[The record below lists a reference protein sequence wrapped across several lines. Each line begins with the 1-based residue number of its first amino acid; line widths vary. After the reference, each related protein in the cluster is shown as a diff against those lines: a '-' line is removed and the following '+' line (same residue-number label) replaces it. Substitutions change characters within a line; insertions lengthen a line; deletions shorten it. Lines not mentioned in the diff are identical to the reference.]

1 MPIWQALIPIKPA
14 ALGFTLEKIKN
25 PTKEVCVAFEI
36 NTGYSSQFAKKL
48 IKPGSPYWSLGAIMP
63 VL

>member
-25 PTKEVCVAFEI
+25 LTKEVCVAFEI

-48 IKPGSPYWSLGAIMP
+48 IKPGSPMGH
-63 VL
+63 